1 MKNKVIHAISFL
13 HNGERVVVKPTAV
26 GKFRVPVVS
35 VENGSLKTRMRALTA
50 MEILSHDI
58 IKNCDPTFYLEN
70 NERLRVYPGGDPSY
84 LPAQAEGIALKHDE
98 ANKAELPKL
107 RKPKKRVGSPFSTG
121 YNSYEQASL
130 DLYGWWPG
138 DDYDDGTAD

>member
-13 HNGERVVVKPTAV
+13 HNGERVVVKPTVV
-26 GKFRVPVVS
+26 GKFRVPVVK

-84 LPAQAEGIALKHDE
+84 LPAQAEGIALKHDTV
-98 ANKAELPKL
+98 NKVEFPKL
-107 RKPKKRVGSPFSTG
+107 KNKISTKPPSK
-121 YNSYEQASL
+121 YDYEQASL
-130 DLYGWWPG
+130 DIYGWYPG
-138 DDYDDGTAD
+138 YDDGTAD

>member
-13 HNGERVVVKPTAV
+13 HNGERVVVKPTIV
-26 GKFRVPVVS
+26 SKFRVPVVK

-84 LPAQAEGIALKHDE
+84 LPAQAEGIALKHDT
-98 ANKAELPKL
+98 ANKVELPKL
-107 RKPKKRVGSPFSTG
+107 KNKISTKPPSK
-121 YNSYEQASL
+121 YDYEQASL
-130 DLYGWWPG
+130 DIYGWYPG
-138 DDYDDGTAD
+138 YDDSAAD

>member
-13 HNGERVVVKPTAV
+13 HNGERVVVKPTVV
-26 GKFRVPVVS
+26 GKFRVPVVK

-50 MEILSHDI
+50 MEILNHDI

-84 LPAQAEGIALKHDE
+84 LPAQAEGIALKHDT

-107 RKPKKRVGSPFSTG
+107 KNKISTKPPSK
-121 YNSYEQASL
+121 YDYEQASL
-130 DLYGWWPG
+130 DMYGWFPG
-138 DDYDDGTAD
+138 YDDGTAD

>member
-1 MKNKVIHAISFL
+1 MKSKVIHAISFL
-13 HNGERVVVKPTAV
+13 HNGERVVVKPTVV
-26 GKFRVPVVS
+26 GKFRVPVVK

-84 LPAQAEGIALKHDE
+84 LPAQAEGIALKHDT
-98 ANKAELPKL
+98 ANKVELPKL
-107 RKPKKRVGSPFSTG
+107 KNKISTKTPSK
-121 YNSYEQASL
+121 YNFEQASL
-130 DLYGWWPG
+130 DMYGWSPG
-138 DDYDDGTAD
+138 YDDGTAD

>member
-13 HNGERVVVKPTAV
+13 HNGERVVVKPTVV
-26 GKFRVPVVS
+26 GKFRVPVVK

-84 LPAQAEGIALKHDE
+84 LPAQAEGIALKHDT
-98 ANKAELPKL
+98 ANKVELPKL
-107 RKPKKRVGSPFSTG
+107 KNKISTKPPSK
-121 YNSYEQASL
+121 YDYEQASL
-130 DLYGWWPG
+130 DIYGWYPG
-138 DDYDDGTAD
+138 YDDGTAD

>member
-13 HNGERVVVKPTAV
+13 HNGERVVVKPTVV
-26 GKFRVPVVS
+26 GKFRVPVVK

-84 LPAQAEGIALKHDE
+84 LPAQAEGIALKHDT
-98 ANKAELPKL
+98 ANKIELPKL
-107 RKPKKRVGSPFSTG
+107 KNKISMKPPSK
-121 YNSYEQASL
+121 YDYEQASL
-130 DLYGWWPG
+130 DMYGWFPG
-138 DDYDDGTAD
+138 YDDGTAD

>member
-13 HNGERVVVKPTAV
+13 HNGERVIVKPTVV
-26 GKFRVPVVS
+26 GKFRVPVVK

-84 LPAQAEGIALKHDE
+84 LPAQAEGIALKHDT
-98 ANKAELPKL
+98 ANKIELPKL
-107 RKPKKRVGSPFSTG
+107 KNKISMKPPSK
-121 YNSYEQASL
+121 YDYEQASL
-130 DLYGWWPG
+130 DMYGWFPG
-138 DDYDDGTAD
+138 YDDGTAD

>member
-1 MKNKVIHAISFL
+1 MKNKIIHAISFL
-13 HNGERVVVKPTAV
+13 HNGERVVVKPTVV
-26 GKFRVPVVS
+26 GKFRVPVVK

-84 LPAQAEGIALKHDE
+84 LPAQAEGIALKHDT
-98 ANKAELPKL
+98 ANKVELPKL
-107 RKPKKRVGSPFSTG
+107 KNKISTKPPSK
-121 YNSYEQASL
+121 YDYEQASL
-130 DLYGWWPG
+130 DIYGWYPG
-138 DDYDDGTAD
+138 YDDGTAD

>member
-13 HNGERVVVKPTAV
+13 HNGERVVVKPTVV
-26 GKFRVPVVS
+26 GKFRVPVVK

-50 MEILSHDI
+50 MEILNHDI

-84 LPAQAEGIALKHDE
+84 LPAQAEGIALKHDT
-98 ANKAELPKL
+98 ANKVELPKL
-107 RKPKKRVGSPFSTG
+107 KNKISTKPPSK
-121 YNSYEQASL
+121 YDYEQASL
-130 DLYGWWPG
+130 DMYGWFPG
-138 DDYDDGTAD
+138 YDDGTAD

>member
-13 HNGERVVVKPTAV
+13 HNGERVVVKPTVV
-26 GKFRVPVVS
+26 GKFRVPVVK

-50 MEILSHDI
+50 MEILNHDI

-84 LPAQAEGIALKHDE
+84 LPAQAEGIALKHDT
-98 ANKAELPKL
+98 ANKAELPK
-107 RKPKKRVGSPFSTG
+107 RKNKISTNPPSK
-121 YNSYEQASL
+121 YDYEQASL
-130 DLYGWWPG
+130 DMYGWFPG
-138 DDYDDGTAD
+138 YDDGTAD

>member
-13 HNGERVVVKPTAV
+13 HNGERVVVKPTVV
-26 GKFRVPVVS
+26 GKFRVPVVK

-84 LPAQAEGIALKHDE
+84 LPAQAEGIALKHDA
-98 ANKAELPKL
+98 ANKVEIPKL
-107 RKPKKRVGSPFSTG
+107 KNKISTKPPSK
-121 YNSYEQASL
+121 YDYEQASL
-130 DLYGWWPG
+130 DIYGWYPG
-138 DDYDDGTAD
+138 YDDGTAD

>member
-13 HNGERVVVKPTAV
+13 HNGERVIVKPTVV
-26 GKFRVPVVS
+26 GKFRVPVVK

-70 NERLRVYPGGDPSY
+70 NERLRVYPGGDSSY
-84 LPAQAEGIALKHDE
+84 LPAQAEGIALKHDT
-98 ANKAELPKL
+98 ANKVELPKL
-107 RKPKKRVGSPFSTG
+107 KNKITTKPPSK
-121 YNSYEQASL
+121 YNYEQASL
-130 DLYGWWPG
+130 DMYGWYPG
-138 DDYDDGTAD
+138 YDDGTAD

>member
-1 MKNKVIHAISFL
+1 MKKKVIHAISFL
-13 HNGERVVVKPTAV
+13 HNGERVVVKPTIV
-26 GKFRVPVVS
+26 GKFRVPVVK

-84 LPAQAEGIALKHDE
+84 LPAQAEGIALKHDA
-98 ANKAELPKL
+98 ANKVEIPKL
-107 RKPKKRVGSPFSTG
+107 KNKISTKPPSK
-121 YNSYEQASL
+121 YDYEQASL
-130 DLYGWWPG
+130 DIYGWYPG
-138 DDYDDGTAD
+138 YDDGTAD